1 MRYETHQETACMHHC
16 MVFMRQEQEEQSEA
30 VFYNFYIFYNL
41 CMNYRNIEKCVE
53 NVEKIV
59 EKNDLLDKYER
70 VIT

>member
-1 MRYETHQETACMHHC
+1 
-16 MVFMRQEQEEQSEA
+16 
-30 VFYNFYIFYNL
+30 
-41 CMNYRNIEKCVE
+41 MNYRNIEKCVE